1 MEIRE
6 NLEDA
11 VLGPFFPNGYVI
23 RLGKSQYFQKWGK
36 KKICCASF
44 PLARCFSTVA
54 AAKRYAERCF
64 WYDGMDPHICQIR
77 WYMANWEGEMT
88 GKPCYWTG
96 ESYTYDIDQALSFA
110 DYKGASDYQ
119 KERGLLEYTYLDFAP
134 FALETLSEAA

>member
-1 MEIRE
+1 
-6 NLEDA
+6 
-11 VLGPFFPNGYVI
+11 
-23 RLGKSQYFQKWGK
+23 
-36 KKICCASF
+36 
-44 PLARCFSTVA
+44 
-54 AAKRYAERCF
+54 
-64 WYDGMDPHICQIR
+64 
-77 WYMANWEGEMT
+77 MT